1 MPRHKSGTR
10 RASKSASPNRGT
22 RRAGVNVAFND
33 PLLQAMARGE
43 LKWGDLLYREES
55 PSSKYKHKSRSP
67 ASRSPPKVRAPPG
80 SPASPAYEPINDVF
94 EGYKTPD
101 LRMRKFIWESFPVDL
116 EPIATRDR
124 TEKYAVKW
132 NRPRLE
138 EWRSSRTESFEEAME
153 YELFSELR
161 LIHALRKHARQYAL
175 HEPRSKDEIV
185 VVEVLGAAA
194 PSGAT
199 ASAAAPRVPVL
210 RKLNDITTHFPG
222 VVVWAK
228 VDGRKGES
236 TYALKVR
243 NDFTKKVDR
252 KIANRVLGDLEAALR
267 TSRFWTVLDA
277 DKGEW
282 LRLEMSHD

>member
-1 MPRHKSGTR
+1 
-10 RASKSASPNRGT
+10 
-22 RRAGVNVAFND
+22 
-33 PLLQAMARGE
+33 
-43 LKWGDLLYREES
+43 
-55 PSSKYKHKSRSP
+55 
-67 ASRSPPKVRAPPG
+67 
-80 SPASPAYEPINDVF
+80 
-94 EGYKTPD
+94 
-101 LRMRKFIWESFPVDL
+101 
-116 EPIATRDR
+116 
-124 TEKYAVKW
+124 
-132 NRPRLE
+132 
-138 EWRSSRTESFEEAME
+138 ME

-185 VVEVLGAAA
+185 VIEVLGAAA
-194 PSGAT
+194 PTGATGAAGAT

-252 KIANRVLGDLEAALR
+252 KIANRVLRDLEDALR
-267 TSRFWTVLDA
+267 ASRFWTVLDA